1 MSSLKESPVKA
12 VATLMS
18 SRRELASS
26 KQKGQ
31 LPIWLG
37 PETTQWLRTA
47 CPCRDSLSHVPWA
60 EQEEMYSWEPG
71 HPVICYKLLERNE
84 LKTSLKCY
92 NDKYLMSPLR
102 FMALLSPI

>member
-47 CPCRDSLSHVPWA
+47 CPFRDLLSHVPWA
-60 EQEEMYSWEPG
+60 EQEEKYSWGPG